1 MDILSN
7 VQYDH
12 TKTEEL
18 YVETTVQD
26 AETVND
32 EIKQENK
39 DYLQTAAEF
48 NKIDMP
54 TTPHKRATFTT
65 ICLMP

>member
-1 MDILSN
+1 M
-7 VQYDH
+7 
-12 TKTEEL
+12 
-18 YVETTVQD
+18 QD